1 MFIIQS
7 YFWVPN
13 NVRSNN
19 THFFTMKITNNWEL
33 QELTIIHSS
42 DTKFDE
48 FKRRYRKCTAEAY
61 SFLVID
67 ATLPL
72 DNALRFRKNLLE
84 LVYRAITS
92 IDDKIRDGK
101 LQSNINWRAAKI
113 SASSG
118 KIDKYGYHTGEDVFP
133 PQQHRTTEEINLLI
147 LHLDRHWKKKDRNW

>member
-1 MFIIQS
+1 MFIVQS
-7 YFWVPN
+7 YFWMPN
-13 NVRSNN
+13 NVRLNN

-48 FKRRYRKCTAEAY
+48 FKRRYRKCTEEAY

-84 LVYRAITS
+84 LVYRVITS
-92 IDDKIRDGK
+92 IDGKIRDGK

-118 KIDKYGYHTGEDVFP
+118 KIDRYGYQTGEDVFP
-133 PQQHRTTEEINLLI
+133 QQQHRIIEEINLLI
-147 LHLDRHWKKKDRNW
+147 LHLDRH